1 MNRPR
6 RNRRRAGGLLL
17 VAAALL
23 AAVGALAA
31 IAAAKDGNDDRIPD
45 KWEKRHHL
53 PLQVKQTHRDQDRDH
68 LGNRAEFLAGD
79 NPRDRDSDNDGV
91 IDGNENAGKIASFDA
106 ATGKLTIELFG
117 GDSISGVVT
126 ASTRI
131 KCEDEHEAGVARTS
145 HEAEPGD
152 DHGGTGTEPGDDNG
166 GAEPGDDHGGNSG
179 PGSDNSGPGSDNSGP
194 GRDGNGDDN
203 VANCTTADLTPGAV
217 VQEAE
222 LEIEHGVATFEEVEL
237 AG

>member
-17 VAAALL
+17 VAVALL

-45 KWEKRHHL
+45 KWERSHHL
-53 PLQVKQTHRDQDRDH
+53 SLQLKQTHRDQDHDH

-126 ASTRI
+126 EGTRI
-131 KCEDEHEAGVARTS
+131 KCEDEHQSGVARAS
-145 HEAEPGD
+145 HEEEPGD
-152 DHGGTGTEPGDDNG
+152 DHGGTATEPGDDNG
-166 GAEPGDDHGGNSG
+166 GVNEPGDDHGGNSG
-179 PGSDNSGPGSDNSGP
+179 PGSDNSGPGSANSGP
-194 GRDGNGDDN
+194 GQGGDDGN
-203 VANCTTADLTPGAV
+203 ANCTNADLTPGAV